1 MGVLGGERWGPLGR
15 DGLLLTSGVLSLE
28 KLSLSVVC
36 EVMGI
41 VCGVRGRVCGGE
53 EGVCGVRG

>member
-15 DGLLLTSGVLSLE
+15 DGLLLSSGVLSLE

-36 EVMGI
+36 EGGVCEVKGIVCEVKGI
-41 VCGVRGRVCGGE
+41 VCGVRD
-53 EGVCGVRG
+53 